1 MSRYRFTLYA
11 SLVAA
16 LLLLLASV
24 PGALAQSGGQYDL
37 TWNTVDAGGVTA
49 LTAGAYTLSG
59 TAGQPDAAVW
69 SGGDYVITGGFW
81 RAPGAAGGGYSIYL
95 PLVLRQLEGLVLR
108 NY

>member
-1 MSRYRFTLYA
+1 
-11 SLVAA
+11 VAV

-24 PGALAQSGGQYDL
+24 PGALAQSGASATLSTGYDL
-37 TWNTVDAGGVTA
+37 TWNTVDGGGVTA

-69 SGGDYVITGGFW
+69 SGGEYTLAGGFW
-81 RAPGAAGGGYSIYL
+81 RAPAAAGGGYSIYL

>member
-1 MSRYRFTLYA
+1 MSRYRFTFYV
-11 SLVAA
+11 SLLAA
-16 LLLLLASV
+16 LLLLASV
-24 PGALAQSGGQYDL
+24 PGAEAQSGGQYDL
-37 TWNTVDAGGVTA
+37 TWNTVDGGGVTA
-49 LTAGAYTLSG
+49 LTAGAYTLGG

-95 PLVLRQLEGLVLR
+95 PLVLR